1 MSQNME
7 ELKKQIAEVA
17 TEELQKVVDFLTQKI
32 HELVTGS
39 SMMRAMEDENLSA
52 NEAYYCT
59 GSKFGCGEYRCP
71 SNYSHSCKD
80 VFDCSIRFG
89 VGLTPR
95 VGPLR
100 DN

>member
-32 HELVTGS
+32 HELVLGS
-39 SMMRAMEDENLSA
+39 SLNRSLEDEDFSA
-52 NEAYYCT
+52 NVAYHCT
-59 GSKFGCGEYRCP
+59 GSKFGCGEYKCP
-71 SNYSHSCKD
+71 SDYNHSCKD

-89 VGLTPR
+89 VGLTPQ
-95 VGPLR
+95 VGPMR
-100 DN
+100 DE

>member
-39 SMMRAMEDENLSA
+39 SMMRAMEDENLSDNA
-52 NEAYYCT
+52 AYHCT
-59 GSKFGCGEYRCP
+59 GSKFGCGDYQCP
-71 SNYSHSCKD
+71 SNYNHSCKD

-89 VGLTPR
+89 AGLTPQAR
-95 VGPLR
+95 TFKG
-100 DN
+100 

>member
-17 TEELQKVVDFLTQKI
+17 TEELQKVVEFLTQKI
-32 HELVTGS
+32 HELVTGP
-39 SMMRAMEDENLSA
+39 SMSRALEDEKISA
-52 NEAYYCT
+52 NVAYHCT
-59 GSKFGCGEYRCP
+59 GSKFGCGEYKCP
-71 SNYSHSCKD
+71 SDYNHSCKD

-89 VGLTPR
+89 VGLTPQ

-100 DN
+100 D